1 MRTQPKTI
9 SRNLGVEQLEARL
22 VPSAVPL
29 LQESFDGTRVGALPS
44 GWSQWSSGGGSFAVS
59 ADRSVSAPD
68 SLASTGNSST
78 SSRAWVASTLVADSQ
93 VSASVFVDGLTPTQ
107 VIARGTSLNSWTP
120 TYYAI
125 SISRGLSAQLIR
137 VVNGVSTTLGSVAS
151 ASWFQGKW
159 AQLTLSVNG
168 SHIQGQIYRSDTG
181 QYLNASGQWQSAQ
194 TWAFDRTD
202 TAITGAGAD
211 GVARVATYAGTLYID
226 NFSITAATSSTTGSS
241 SSSSTSESFD
251 GTAVGSMPSGWSQW
265 SNNGGTSFAVSRSLA
280 EGSANGLA
288 SSGTSSQIA
297 RTWLNASQSANVQV
311 SAAVFADGLIPA
323 EVLARGSNLATATP
337 TYYALTVRRGLYVQL
352 IAVVNGVSTTLG
364 QISSSTWLEAKW
376 VDLTL
381 SVNGSHL
388 QAQVYRPDTGQY
400 LNSSGQWQTAQAWAI
415 DRTDTRISASGYV
428 GLGREAAYAGNV
440 YFDNFRVSAS
450 GGTSSGSTGGTSSGS
465 TGVSTGSTGATAP
478 TIPQHYSWIRLAE
491 LAYSGTPL
499 GSYEDQ
505 LLRNSVDLVV
515 TDLPALSQHIGQVA
529 PNTPQLAY
537 INYSSLYGSLL
548 TDWDAWADAHGVSRE
563 NAFLHVTQ
571 RTAFSGDS
579 PSSEPV
585 SWFWGVYQG
594 GLSPDFQDMTS
605 EAYTPG
611 VGDFSLGNTQ
621 GQSTYI
627 GYPEVF
633 RQINFNFASSASSG
647 WSAVL
652 EYPTAV
658 DASGNPTA
666 WATMPTS
673 SNSTAGLTRSG
684 QVTFNPPSNWKT
696 ASINGSA
703 LMYYVR
709 VRVVSSGK
717 APIVSTILG
726 EDYTGADSGT
736 TGVIPVAGSDPRFAY
751 QSRLF
756 YGSYG
761 QMRFATN
768 PSNPYFRAWAIDYT
782 QRFLAAHPLVD
793 GFFVDNSGGSPL
805 VSQSGVKESIS
816 TYTNDYG
823 SLLSAIGRAIAP
835 NWILANTAGG
845 GIASD
850 PVVSQNTAYF
860 EEFAL
865 RPLSAS
871 WRQFED
877 TAALVAHR
885 AGLQSP
891 SPYAVLDALPTGGS
905 PTDPRTQIATLAY
918 YYLIGDPTRTFLDLF
933 GGYSPASS
941 WSQHFFNAITYNVG
955 QPVGTWRLF
964 DSGADPNDYRFSY
977 RVYSRTYQNALVL
990 YKPLSSNL
998 NGSATGTTSDN
1009 TATVEQLGG
1018 RYRALNADGTLGPV
1032 ITSISLRNGE
1042 GAILIK
1048 A

>member
-1 MRTQPKTI
+1 MRTQPKTNA
-9 SRNLGVEQLEARL
+9 RTLGFEQLESRL

-29 LQESFDGTRVGALPS
+29 LQESFDSTKVGALPA
-44 GWSQWSSGGGSFAVS
+44 GWSQWSSGGGSFTVS
-59 ADRSVSAPD
+59 ANRAISAPD
-68 SLASTGNSST
+68 SLASTGSSST
-78 SSRAWVASTLVADSQ
+78 SSRTWVASTLVADSQ
-93 VSASVFVDGLTPTQ
+93 VSASVYVDGLTPTQ
-107 VIARGTSLNSWTP
+107 LIARGKSLNSWSP

-125 SISRGLSAQLIR
+125 SIKRGLSAQLVR
-137 VVNGVSTTLGSVAS
+137 VVNGVSTTLGQVSS
-151 ASWFQGKW
+151 ASWFQWKW

-168 SHIQGQIYRSDTG
+168 SHVQGQIYRSDTG
-181 QYLNASGQWQSAQ
+181 QYLNSSGQWQTAQ

-202 TAITGAGAD
+202 TAITGTGAD
-211 GVARVATYAGTLYID
+211 GVGRVATYAGTLYVD
-226 NFSITAATSSTTGSS
+226 NFSITANASTSTSS
-241 SSSSTSESFD
+241 SSSSSESFD
-251 GTAVGSMPSGWSQW
+251 GSAVGTMPSGWSQW
-265 SNNGGTSFAVSRSLA
+265 SNNGGTSFAVSSAQA
-280 EGSANGLA
+280 ESAPHGLVSAGS
-288 SSGTSSQIA
+288 SSQIA
-297 RTWLNASQSANVQV
+297 RTWLTATQPANVQV
-311 SAAVFADGLIPA
+311 SAAVYADGLIPA
-323 EVLARGSNLATATP
+323 LLLARGSNLATATP
-337 TYYALTVRRGLYVQL
+337 TYYALSVRRGLYVQL

-364 QISSSTWLEAKW
+364 QISSASWFEAKW
-376 VDLTL
+376 SNLTL
-381 SVNGSHL
+381 SVNGTHL

-415 DRTDTRISASGYV
+415 DRTDSRISAGSSV
-428 GLGREAAYAGNV
+428 GLGRLAAYAGNL
-440 YFDNFRVSAS
+440 YFDNFSVAAI
-450 GGTSSGSTGGTSSGS
+450 GGTSPGSTPAS
-465 TGVSTGSTGATAP
+465 TGGSTGATAP

-505 LLRNSVDLVV
+505 LLRNSVDMVV
-515 TDLPALSQHIGQVA
+515 TDLPSLSQHIAQVA

-548 TDWDAWADAHGVSRE
+548 TDWDNWADAHGVSRE

-571 RTAFSGDS
+571 ATAFSGDS
-579 PSSEPV
+579 PSSQPV
-585 SWFWGVYQG
+585 SWFWAVYQG
-594 GLSPDFQDMTS
+594 GTTPDFQDMTS
-605 EAYTPG
+605 QANTPG
-611 VGDFSLGNTQ
+611 SGNFSLG
-621 GQSTYI
+621 GYARSTYI
-627 GYPEVF
+627 GYPELF
-633 RQINFNFASSASSG
+633 RQINFNYASNAGPG

-666 WATMPTS
+666 WATLPTS
-673 SNSTAGLTRSG
+673 SNWTAGLTRSG

-696 ASINGSA
+696 ASLNGSA
-703 LMYYVR
+703 LMYFVR
-709 VRVVSSGK
+709 VRVVGSGT
-717 APIVSTILG
+717 APIVNTILG
-726 EDYTGADSGT
+726 EDYTRAGSGT

-768 PSNPYFRAWAIDYT
+768 PSNSYLRAWALDYT
-782 QRFLAAHPLVD
+782 GRFLAAHPLTD
-793 GFFVDNSGGSPL
+793 GFFVDNSGGSSL
-805 VSQSGVKESIS
+805 VSQRGVKESIS

-823 SLLSAIGRAIAP
+823 SLLAAIGKAISP
-835 NWILANTAGG
+835 KWILANTAGG
-845 GIASD
+845 GIGSD
-850 PVVSQNTAYF
+850 PVVSQNKAYF

-885 AGLQSP
+885 AALQS
-891 SPYAVLDALPTGGS
+891 SPYAVLDSLPTGGS

-918 YYLIGDPTRTFLDLF
+918 YYLVGDPTHTFLDLF

-955 QPVGTWRLF
+955 QPVGTWRLLH
-964 DSGADPNDYRFSY
+964 SGADPNDYRFSY
-977 RVYSRTYQNALVL
+977 RVYARTYQNALVL

-998 NGSATGTTSDN
+998 NGSATGSTSDN

-1018 RYRALNADGTLGPV
+1018 TYRALNANGTLGPP
-1032 ITSISLRNGE
+1032 ITRISLRNGE